1 MPAAT
6 DVFGGLDT
14 IHIRHLDIHEHQI
27 VSPIFHG
34 SQDLLAI
41 CSQVCPVAEPLVHEL
56 SYLLVHGIIL
66 RNEDVQSGS
75 DCHSA
80 GKDDAVP
87 IRISFIEI

>member
-1 MPAAT
+1 
-6 DVFGGLDT
+6 
-14 IHIRHLDIHEHQI
+14 
-27 VSPIFHG
+27 
-34 SQDLLAI
+34 
-41 CSQVCPVAEPLVHEL
+41 VAEPLEHEL

-66 RNEDVQSGS
+66 RDEDVQSGY